1 MMFDLCRTLPP
12 SQPGLSKQH
21 EAEEIFADGS
31 SLQQVQ
37 KVSLKWSVQQEKS
50 FNENGDR
57 QKCRNQ
63 QKQIIQSLLMTV
75 QA

>member
-1 MMFDLCRTLPP
+1 MMFDLRRTLPP

-21 EAEEIFADGS
+21 EAEEIFANGPGV
-31 SLQQVQ
+31 QQVQ
-37 KVSLKWSVQQEKS
+37 KVTLKWSVQQEKS
-50 FNENGDR
+50 FTENGDH
-57 QKCRNQ
+57 QKCRYQ